1 MTKKKKKESWK
12 EKRQR
17 AALKHQK
24 ALEAERLR
32 RKREP
37 RKRKGWS
44 RGYVLGIGFI
54 VLIVLVIG
62 VLAAWQNMQ
71 PSSNGGQP
79 SNTDE
84 LPLLYTLTDADFS
97 EFTGRV
103 VVIDCFATWCGP
115 CVGEIPHLTEI
126 SNNYDNSEVVVI
138 SVGSSGDSEI
148 GLRQFKKEHNMDWIV
163 ARDTVGVF
171 NKYGVQAIPTI
182 IILDQIGNIHY
193 KHVGLAEASLL
204 SSKIN
209 ELLGD

>member
-1 MTKKKKKESWK
+1 MTQKKKKESWE
-12 EKRQR
+12 EKRRR

-24 ALEAERLR
+24 TLEAERLR
-32 RKREP
+32 REREP

-44 RGYVLGIGFI
+44 RNKVLGIGFL

-62 VLAAWQNMQ
+62 VFAAWQNT
-71 PSSNGGQP
+71 QP
-79 SNTDE
+79 SNTGE
-84 LPLLYTLTDADFS
+84 LPPLYTLTDADFS

-115 CVGEIPHLTEI
+115 CVGEIPHLNEI
-126 SNNYDNSEVVVI
+126 VNNYDDSEVVVI
-138 SVGSSGDSEI
+138 SVGSSSDSEI
-148 GLRQFKKEHNMDWIV
+148 GLRQFKKDYNMDWLV

-182 IILDQIGNIHY
+182 VILDQTGNIHY
-193 KHVGLAEASLL
+193 QHVGLAEASLL

-209 ELLGD
+209 ELLSD

>member
-12 EKRQR
+12 EKRRQ
-17 AALKHQK
+17 ATLKRQK

-32 RKREP
+32 REREP
-37 RKRKGWS
+37 RKSKAWS
-44 RGYVLGIGFI
+44 RSKVLGIGFL

-62 VLAAWQNMQ
+62 VYAAWQNT
-71 PSSNGGQP
+71 QP
-79 SNTDE
+79 SNTGE
-84 LPLLYTLTDADFS
+84 LPPLYTLTDADFS
-97 EFTGRV
+97 EFRGRI

-115 CVGEIPHLTEI
+115 CVEEIPHLTEI
-126 SNNYDNSEVVVI
+126 VNDYDNSEVMVI

-148 GLRQFKKEHNMDWIV
+148 GLRQFKKDHNMDWPV

-171 NKYGVQAIPTI
+171 NKYGVEAIPTI
-182 IILDQIGNIHY
+182 VILDQVGNIHY
-193 KHVGLAEASLL
+193 KHVGLAEAALL